1 MNCDFFEEEYDD
13 DIFDDLDDGDIE
25 VLFLPVQG
33 IKIIFLTFYLIIK
46 MVLYHGGSSW
56 IFSKRKLIIQSPRAK
71 RCSCTVKQGLEE
83 PVHSWRFI

>member
-33 IKIIFLTFYLIIK
+33 IILKLFFSHLVIK
-46 MVLYHGGSSW
+46 MVLYHGGSSL
-56 IFSKRKLIIQSPRAK
+56 IFSKRKLIIQSPGAK
-71 RCSCTVKQGLEE
+71 RCSCIVKQGLEE
-83 PVHSWRFI
+83 RVHSWRFI